1 MPISTASLMNRA
13 TNDRD
18 FAAAFEPS
26 AVVRASATGRTAI
39 SRFITIS
46 ERTLGAELEQTPLG
60 DHQVRQAEQRHQ
72 LRGVLGQS
80 TVTDLLQSEAVL
92 DDMERMLDL
101 GANTGLDRLELVAQS
116 VDLAAQVERTPLARA
131 MAMFQRTRPSA
142 SGRFSAP

>member
-72 LRGVLGQS
+72 LRRVLGPAAI
-80 TVTDLLQSEAVL
+80 TNLFQSEAVL
-92 DDMERMLDL
+92 DDVEGMFDL
-101 GANTGLDRLELVAQS
+101 GANASLDRFELVVQPVNLS
-116 VDLAAQVERTPLARA
+116 TP
-131 MAMFQRTRPSA
+131 TEI
-142 SGRFSAP
+142 